1 MLYIYFYRKINF
13 LLIRLYI
20 IVQCVIYLFPFIF
33 YNYFYL
39 DENFEHPFYFVHPL
53 HDLSLFPYYQ
63 KSMVYILC
71 FDGILFVSIYFLLKI
86 KPIIKSNETINELT
100 LEKLKLINIKL
111 FYIVMFF
118 MFFLTDIILFQNGS
132 ISLSKIDS
140 PFSFLQK
147 GFLPNSVVQP
157 LKIISNLKY
166 PFFLFMLHYNSAI
179 KTNLKKHI
187 IILFLYL
194 LFFGVIISSRYYV
207 ILPCI
212 LLIYSFRKII
222 KNHIKKFI
230 FLGVIISFFLLMLF
244 PMLNLMRQDT
254 AHFSAGTIDNTT
266 KTYVVK
272 DPVDK
277 IKYYI
282 YAKLY
287 EQELRGRQG
296 FEKAFF
302 MFFDNILEISSGRLN
317 YLIINAKI
325 IKHVETKKTIDS
337 SYYNN
342 NFISLVPRILWP
354 SKPIITNHS
363 DFLAQKIGIFEK
375 SFPKKNLFAV
385 GLRPIGESF
394 LVFEWKGLFLSV
406 FVAIFFYVVCYVFS
420 KSVFGYSFFTFY
432 SFELVKH
439 DSFHAVIPGFLHFL
453 IGFLIFYIIC
463 QIFIK
468 ISKSSLK
475 NIVY

>member
-20 IVQCVIYLFPFIF
+20 IVQSVIYLIPFIF
-33 YNYFYL
+33 YNYFHL
-39 DENFEHPFYFVHPL
+39 GENFVHPL
-53 HDLSLFPYYQ
+53 HNISLFPYYQ
-63 KSMVYILC
+63 KSMLYIIC
-71 FDGILFVSIYFLLKI
+71 FDGILFVSIYFLLRI
-86 KPIIKSNETINELT
+86 KPIIKSNETINKLT
-100 LEKLKLINIKL
+100 LEKLKLIDIKL

-118 MFFLTDIILFQNGS
+118 TFFITDSILFQNGS

-140 PFSFLQK
+140 SFSFLEK
-147 GFLPNSVVQP
+147 GFLPNSFVQP

-166 PFFLFMLHYNSAI
+166 PFFIFMLHYNSAI
-179 KTNLKKHI
+179 KINLTKHI

-222 KNHIKKFI
+222 KIHIKKFI
-230 FLGVIISFFLLMLF
+230 FFGVIISFFSLMFF
-244 PMLNLMRQDT
+244 PILNLMRSDT
-254 AHFSAGTIDNTT
+254 AHFSPGSIDNTN
-266 KTYVVK
+266 KTYIVR
-272 DPVDK
+272 DPIDK
-277 IKYYI
+277 IEYFI
-282 YAKLY
+282 YSKLY
-287 EQELRGRQG
+287 EQELRDRQG
-296 FEKAFF
+296 FEKVFF
-302 MFFDNILEISSGRLN
+302 MFFDNILEISSQRLN
-317 YLIINAKI
+317 YLIIHAKVV
-325 IKHVETKKTIDS
+325 KHVETKKTIDS

-342 NFISLVPRILWP
+342 NFISLVPRIVWP

-375 SFPKKNLFAV
+375 SIPKKNLFAV

-406 FVAIFFYVVCYVFS
+406 FTAIFFYLICYIFS

-453 IGFLIFYIIC
+453 IGFLIFYISC

-475 NIVY
+475 NIV